1 MSRMQCDDRQISPLT
16 LIRERPDH
24 QATGSPT
31 LASHRE
37 KLEHL
42 AGLLPELADIARSMQ
57 CETLAGLLQ
66 VASLEAEL
74 RCATRP

>member
-1 MSRMQCDDRQISPLT
+1 MSFPHFDDRQLHPLT
-16 LIRERPDH
+16 VVHERPDH
-24 QATGSPT
+24 PASGSPT

-42 AGLLPELADIARSMQ
+42 AGLLPELADIARSVQ
-57 CETLAGLLQ
+57 CETLASLLQ

-74 RCATRP
+74 RCATRA